1 MFFIMIEFVVNS
13 TQQTSNPENN
23 GKLWNSLRI
32 RYLSLLV
39 LYRYLTAT
47 FDYWKKRGPK
57 PILLFGI
64 MKDAIL
70 KKVFMGKYIKD
81 LYDAYENTPFIGM
94 FNMRE
99 PVLMR
104 KEPKILK
111 DVLIK
116 DSSIFYNRQMD
127 SCTKVCISF
136 HGDNHYVIFL
146 FDLKI
151 WWLNLYP
158 RTHRREPLRH
168 FLFFNTGLTA
178 QHLKT
183 KILSS
188 FIEIDTNSL
197 ARERTKRIHF

>member
-1 MFFIMIEFVVNS
+1 
-13 TQQTSNPENN
+13 
-23 GKLWNSLRI
+23 
-32 RYLSLLV
+32 
-39 LYRYLTAT
+39 
-47 FDYWKKRGPK
+47 
-57 PILLFGI
+57 
-64 MKDAIL
+64 
-70 KKVFMGKYIKD
+70 MGKYIKD
-81 LYDAYENTPFIGM
+81 LYDAYENTPFIEM

-168 FLFFNTGLTA
+168 FLFFNTGLTV

-197 ARERTKRIHF
+197 ARETNEEDTFLKYSESVRDTNWKGIVKSVMRDTVQKLYNLLGYYMFDNAKITVLHRFSNQCYGATKKTCRL